1 LAGADVIEAAIG
13 ITLLL
18 IVSYVVLGSITT
30 AANTVSNAQKD
41 MISLQ
46 EERLDTNIMVTYS
59 DYDELVPHQM
69 WFRIKNTGNT
79 KINYTELNMVIIT
92 QDLPPPTIYINNIGN
107 GVIGSSPVGTW
118 RFDGIHRDESDH
130 DELVNLNEWDPGEFL
145 YGWISMTPHPTEFHV
160 FTPNGATDYLPVT
173 L

>member
-1 LAGADVIEAAIG
+1 MAGAIIIACAIG
-13 ITLLL
+13 ILLL
-18 IVSYVVLGSITT
+18 VLVGYVLVGSTLSSADII
-30 AANTVSNAQKD
+30 ASAQKD
-41 MISLQ
+41 TTALK

-59 DYDELVPHQM
+59 NYDELVPHQM

-118 RFDGIHRDESDH
+118 RFDGIHRDESDR

-145 YGWISMTPHPTEFHV
+145 YGWVSMTPHPTEFHV